1 MFRRWIVPAVLAATA
16 CGGGDDRKFSSPE
29 AIAQALG
36 CEYRAFTSVVGPG
49 TAQGGCDYAGASMSL
64 TTTSISGQA
73 ARLADVVAK
82 EQVTVLVGAN
92 WLVVSRDAAAVAEAR
107 DVLGG
112 VLR

>member
-1 MFRRWIVPAVLAATA
+1 MLAILSVAA
-16 CGGGDDRKFSSPE
+16 CGGGDDREFSSPE

-49 TAQGGCDYAGASMSL
+49 TAQGGCEYAGASMSL
-64 TTTSISGQA
+64 TTTSRDGQA
-73 ARLADVVAK
+73 AKLADVVAQ

-92 WLVVSRDAAAVAEAR
+92 WLVVSRDPAAVVKVR

-112 VLR
+112 ALR

>member
-1 MFRRWIVPAVLAATA
+1 M
-16 CGGGDDRKFSSPE
+16 
-29 AIAQALG
+29 AQALG

-64 TTTSISGQA
+64 TTTSRNGQA

-92 WLVVSRDAAAVAEAR
+92 WLVVSRDAAAVAKAR